1 MVYGNGL
8 QQTISAEARVVWLV
22 SYLVEVLRPG
32 WHLSKRR
39 WPRRTQSEAK
49 LLELVSE
56 EARKTVDSSVSR

>member
-32 WHLSKRR
+32 LEGSRRR

-56 EARKTVDSSVSR
+56 EARKTVQ